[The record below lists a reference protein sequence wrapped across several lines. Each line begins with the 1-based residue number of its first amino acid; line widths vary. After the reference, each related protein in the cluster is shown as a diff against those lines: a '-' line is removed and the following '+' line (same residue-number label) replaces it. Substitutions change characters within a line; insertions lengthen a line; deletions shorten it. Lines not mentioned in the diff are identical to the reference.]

1 MKRIT
6 GLIDYTIFFLLGFL
20 SFLVLFESLV
30 QIPTILQVVGRLHPM
45 VLHLPIGFLIV
56 LALLPLVRS
65 SFPENSYHDL
75 QLFLLRLSVLGL
87 LFSAIAGFFLAQES
101 GYQSNLVA
109 NHKWAAMAS
118 SYIGYGLLL
127 LKKYFPQRQKI
138 FNLTLLFNVIALLI
152 TGHLGGNLTHG
163 KDYLTEPLKKKK
175 SLPITPQSKVFEA
188 VILPVLEAKC
198 TKCHNPGKK
207 KGGLSMVSIEAIL
220 KGGKNGPIWEA
231 GQAKNSAMLQRIHL
245 PLSAEEHMPPEGQT
259 QLSKAEIDLI
269 HHWIKAGA
277 ELETSIQRLNEQDS
291 LYLALA
297 PWLEKS
303 KNTQSQAE
311 AYAFEPAGLQT
322 IKELNTPYRTVQP
335 IAQGSPAL
343 SVSFFLQ
350 QAFQP
355 SFLEELSAVRKQIVS
370 INLSNMPIDDETLS
384 ALDRF
389 PHLEKIILNGT
400 QISGASL
407 EQLSECP
414 QLKEIAVSNTDI
426 GREDLFALA
435 TSSRLEK
442 IYAWETKV
450 LPEDLPELAKQ
461 LPGVSFELGYQAPPG
476 EMLQLS
482 PPQLINDQA
491 VLEAGGKVLLNTK
504 FPGAEIRYTIDGSDP
519 DSLSSPLFSAPLS
532 ISRVSTI
539 KAQTFSPGWLS
550 SEVATFSLFPSGKT
564 PDTTMLLNEPN
575 PQYKGDGASI
585 LTDKQKGKI
594 GNFRSPAWQGYLEHP
609 LSVVFYFGATPP
621 LISEIV
627 GSFGQNIGPEI
638 FLPRQVSVYGGET
651 PNQMQLLGRVQPDLP
666 DGYQANKIEGISVK
680 IKASN
685 FSYYKLEALP
695 HPSLPRWHQ
704 GYAPDRKTWIFID
717 EVFFY

>member
-1 MKRIT
+1 MKRTT
-6 GLIDYTIFFLLGFL
+6 GLVDYTIFFLLGFL

-30 QIPTILQVVGRLHPM
+30 EIPGVLQVVGRLHPM

-56 LALLPLVRS
+56 LALLPLIRS
-65 SFPENSYHDL
+65 GFPAKSYHDL
-75 QLFLLRLSVLGL
+75 QLFLVRLSVLGL
-87 LFSAIAGFFLAQES
+87 IFSAIAGFFLAQEP
-101 GYQSNLVA
+101 GYQSDLVDT
-109 NHKWAAMAS
+109 HKWAAMAS

-127 LKKYFPQRQKI
+127 LKKHFPQRHQI
-138 FNLTLLFNVIALLI
+138 FNLTLWFNVVALLI

-163 KDYLTEPLKKKK
+163 KDYLREPLKKKK
-175 SLPITPQSKVFEA
+175 PITITPQSKVFEA
-188 VILPVLEAKC
+188 LILPVLDAKC
-198 TKCHNPGKK
+198 VKCHNPGKQ
-207 KGGLSMVSIEAIL
+207 KGGLSMASTEAIL
-220 KGGKNGPIWEA
+220 EGGENGPIWEA
-231 GQAKNSAMLQRIHL
+231 GQPQNSVMLQRIHL

-259 QLSKAEIDLI
+259 QLSKAEIELI

-277 ELETSIQRLNEQDS
+277 ELETRIQALDQRDS

-303 KNTQSQAE
+303 KDPQSQAE
-311 AYAFEPAGLQT
+311 VYAFEPAGLQT
-322 IKELNTPYRTVQP
+322 IKELNTPYRTVRP

-384 ALDRF
+384 TLGRF

-407 EQLSECP
+407 EHLSACL
-414 QLKEIAVSNTDI
+414 QLKEVALSNTNI

-435 TSSRLEK
+435 KLSRLEK
-442 IYAWETKV
+442 VYAWETKV
-450 LPEDLPELAKQ
+450 LPQDLSELAKQ
-461 LPGVSFELGYQAPPG
+461 LPGVSFDLGYQAPPG

-491 VLEAGGKVLLNTK
+491 VLEAGDKVLLNTK
-504 FPGAEIRYTIDGSDP
+504 FPGAEIRYTMDGSDP
-519 DSLSSPLFSAPLS
+519 DSLSSPLFSEPLS
-532 ISRVSTI
+532 ISSVSTI
-539 KAQTFSPGWLS
+539 KAQTFSPGWLA
-550 SEVATFSLFPSGKT
+550 SEIATFTLFPGGKT

-575 PQYKGDGASI
+575 PQYKGNGASI

-594 GNFRSPAWQGYLEHP
+594 GNFRTPDWQGYQKHP
-609 LSVVFYFGATPP
+609 LSVVFYFGTEPP

-638 FLPRQVSVYGGET
+638 FLPRQVSVYGGADPE
-651 PNQMQLLGRVQPDLP
+651 QMQLLGRVQVDLP
-666 DGYQANKIEGISVK
+666 DGYRANKIEGISVK

-695 HPSLPRWHQ
+695 HPGLPRWHQ
-704 GYAPDRKTWIFID
+704 AYAPGRKPWIFID